1 MRNAVA
7 AVALAL
13 STFAAPCA
21 HAGDESPREWLD
33 RMTTSLA
40 TLDYEGLFTHSTGA
54 QSETMR
60 IVHRV
65 RDGRSTE
72 RLVSLD
78 GSEREIVRT
87 PEEVHFYM
95 PDRKVVLVEPRTD
108 GGSLLRA
115 LPAPGPKLDAVYT
128 LSLRKG
134 NRMLGREVRILDI
147 QPRDQYRYGY
157 RLWLDEDTAMPLRSE
172 VIDRHGHALEAIH
185 FTQLDV
191 GGDIDAGDLEPQ
203 LDATGYR
210 WVRHGRRAEPRVATT
225 TWQVRNVPPGFR
237 LVASRLQ
244 VVPGQP
250 VPVQHLIFSDG
261 VASVSVFIE
270 PGTAKGPTPPE
281 STRVGSANAFST
293 QVGGHVV
300 TAIGE
305 VPADT
310 VRDIATSLAPA
321 SAASPTAPPKPQ
333 AKAP

>member
-1 MRNAVA
+1 MRTAVA
-7 AVALAL
+7 AVALVLTA
-13 STFAAPCA
+13 FAAPGA
-21 HAGDESPREWLD
+21 HAGDASPGEWLD

-40 TLDYEGLFTHSTGA
+40 TLNYEGLFTHSVGT

-60 IVHRV
+60 IVHFV
-65 RDGRSTE
+65 RDGQSTE

-78 GSEREIVRT
+78 GSGREIVRT

-95 PDRKVVLVEPRTD
+95 PDRRVVLVEPRTD
-108 GGSLLRA
+108 EGSLLRA

-128 LSLRKG
+128 MSLSKG

-157 RLWLDEDTAMPLRSE
+157 RLWLDEATAMPLRSE
-172 VIDRHGHALEAIH
+172 VTDRQGHALEAIH
-185 FTQLDV
+185 FTQLEV
-191 GGDIDAGDLEPQ
+191 AKDIDAGDLEPQ

-210 WVRHGRRAEPRVATT
+210 WVRHGRHTESRVATA

-293 QVGGHVV
+293 QIGGHVV

-321 SAASPTAPPKPQ
+321 NPTAPPKPQ